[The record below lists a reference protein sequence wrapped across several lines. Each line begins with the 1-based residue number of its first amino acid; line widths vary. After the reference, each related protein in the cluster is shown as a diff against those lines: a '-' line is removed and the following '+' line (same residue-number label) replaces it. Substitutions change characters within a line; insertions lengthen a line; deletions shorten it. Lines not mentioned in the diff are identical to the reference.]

1 MLGLPPE
8 RFSKKPLAPFSLS
21 RAIEDRFHVF
31 PTITIVFFSL
41 TDFVAKCRL
50 PPSYRERQHDNFVAF
65 GALPRV
71 YTRAAVGPQQ

>member
-1 MLGLPPE
+1 VLGLPPE
-8 RFSKKPLAPFSLS
+8 RFSKKPLAPLSLS